1 MRRKDKPVRL
11 ERKEEFNLE
20 LSASLIMTIILVI
33 IILTIAIAMAIG
45 CTSPYNMVWAWGDN
59 MSEET
64 IQEIEEL
71 CNLIMDKDSPLKEM
85 KSLYE

>member
-20 LSASLIMTIILVI
+20 LSRSLIMTMILVI

-45 CTSPYNMVWAWGDN
+45 CTSPYNMVWA
-59 MSEET
+59 
-64 IQEIEEL
+64 
-71 CNLIMDKDSPLKEM
+71 
-85 KSLYE
+85 